1 MKRGELYRVY
11 KASKSDPRRS
21 RVFAIVSRQIL
32 IDSAFTTLVCAPIY
46 SAYDGLASQVAV
58 GVAEGLKHDSSVH
71 CDELISIPKSSLTDY
86 VGKLRDKKLSELDAA
101 LAVAV
106 GIR

>member
-1 MKRGELYRVY
+1 VY

-21 RVFAIVSRQIL
+21 RVFAIVSRQVL
-32 IDSAFTTLVCAPIY
+32 IESAFSTLICAPIY

-58 GVAEGLKHDSSVH
+58 GVTEGLKHDSSVH
-71 CDELISIPKSSLTDY
+71 CDELISIPKTSLTDY
-86 VGKLRDKKLSELDAA
+86 VGKLGEKKLSELDAA
-101 LAVAV
+101 LAVAL